1 MWEEK
6 RLKPQPL
13 LPDLFNKG
21 AKAQGNKTVFP
32 TTVKR
37 TKALGYSDALASTAH
52 W

>member
-6 RLKPQPL
+6 CLKPQPH

-21 AKAQGNKTVFP
+21 AAAHGNKIAFP

-37 TKALGYSDALASTAH
+37 TKGLGYSSVLAHTAY
-52 W
+52 

>member
-1 MWEEK
+1 MREEK

-21 AKAQGNKTVFP
+21 AEAQGNKIAFP

-37 TKALGYSDALASTAH
+37 TKGLSYSSVLAHTAH
-52 W
+52 